1 MKRWPAFSLVEIAIV
16 LMITGMLL
24 TSVPALINFY
34 KIHQTKQQID
44 LAIKSL
50 GACVAKNFPL
60 PPPDLPRTD
69 DEFILRGT
77 LPYKKL
83 GIKRKGPA
91 IQYAV
96 DRVLTEDKSRIHSDF
111 CNMELQNHF
120 ATDHVEKDITAFELS
135 VDKVKV
141 TMTRNNFVAQY
152 CGTVCHAPAPK
163 KTAANET
170 PQPLLSSEHLVTV
183 KAKKL
188 SPEELAIFGDK

>member
-24 TSVPALINFY
+24 TGVPALMNFY

-60 PPPDLPRTD
+60 PQPDLPRTD
-69 DEFILRGT
+69 GEFILRGT

-111 CNMELQNHF
+111 CNMDLQNHF

-135 VDKVKV
+135 VDKIKV

-152 CGTVCHAPAPK
+152 CGMVCHAPAPK
-163 KTAANET
+163 KSSANET
-170 PQPLLSSEHLVTV
+170 LPLSSEHVAIV
-183 KAKKL
+183 QAKKL
-188 SPEELAIFGDK
+188 SPEELAIFGDKSE